1 MKTAKKKWMKI
12 VGLMLIVIMLVCFIT
27 FGLFYWRV
35 KSSILGE
42 IGIERM
48 LKIERVALTLWDSPT
63 SDRLDERDR
72 RKLFMILSH
81 ARKYDQDRDKPYLL
95 DGSFLEAPSISFINK
110 PGQRG
115 DLISWKYHEGIMVY
129 IYPGEELKRSR
140 KYYLDK
146 KYAQDL
152 KALFDKNTLPY

>member
-1 MKTAKKKWMKI
+1 MTRVKKKWMKI
-12 VGLMLIVIMLVCFIT
+12 VGLMLIVIMLACFIA

-42 IGIERM
+42 IGLKRV
-48 LKIERVALTLWDSPT
+48 LKIERVALYDWDTT
-63 SDRLDERDR
+63 SGTLDEGDR

-81 ARKYDQDRDKPYLL
+81 ARKYDQDKDKPYLL
-95 DGSFLEAPSISFINK
+95 DGSFLNGPHISFINK

-115 DLISWKYHEGIMVY
+115 DLISWEYHEGIMEY
-129 IYPGEELKRSR
+129 IYPGKELKRSS

-152 KALFDKNTLPY
+152 